1 MKGADDMEHDI
12 CQVVLINSSNVD
24 KAARQMPENAV
35 LNRMA
40 ETFRLLGDPTRLRIL
55 HALEVAELCVCDLSA
70 LLETT
75 SSAVSHQLRLLRT
88 SGLVRFRREG
98 KVVYYSLNGSTTR
111 QLLAAV
117 ATIQPAA
124 S

>member
-1 MKGADDMEHDI
+1 MENDV

-24 KAARQMPENAV
+24 KAARQMPEDNV

-98 KVVYYSLNGSTTR
+98 KVVYYSLNGSNAR

-117 ATIQPAA
+117 AAIQPAA
-124 S
+124 I